1 MTFFA
6 AEWAVLSMQ
15 KDALADMGFHIA
27 FCCLGGFACAVAKRA
42 VRISDLD

>member
-6 AEWAVLSMQ
+6 AKWTVLSMQ
-15 KDALADMGFHIA
+15 KDALADVGFHIA
-27 FCCLGGFACAVAKRA
+27 FCRLGGFACAVAKRA